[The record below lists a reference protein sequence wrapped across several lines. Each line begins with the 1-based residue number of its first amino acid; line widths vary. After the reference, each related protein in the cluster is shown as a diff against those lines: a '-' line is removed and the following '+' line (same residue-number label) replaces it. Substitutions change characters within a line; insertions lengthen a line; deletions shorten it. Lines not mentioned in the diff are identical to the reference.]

1 MNKVFEKGPSLAGA
15 RCSLQCLLH
24 ISVFWLAVIY
34 YKAMGSLSLD
44 IRGFDGLDLYNNGP

>member
-1 MNKVFEKGPSLAGA
+1 MNKVFEKGLSLAGA